1 MYTAGQAPRGLVCP
15 VHRILCTGPGNN
27 TWRSKGISESIRGV
41 QEASKSDQEHF
52 VRLQEPPRALQEA
65 FNRLLELTAGVQ
77 EVSKSDQ
84 LSFFSS
90 KSLQERSKK
99 LSRGFKKG
107 YALIAVSRLLPASRI
122 V

>member
-1 MYTAGQAPRGLVCP
+1 MKDL
-15 VHRILCTGPGNN
+15 
-27 TWRSKGISESIRGV
+27 SRGV
-41 QEASKSDQEHF
+41 QEASKSDPEHF
-52 VRLQEPPRALQEA
+52 FQLQEPPRALQEA
-65 FNRLLELTAGVQ
+65 FNRLLEFTAGVQ

-84 LSFFSS
+84 LIFFSS